1 MIPEN
6 DITVSQEVFTMGR
19 PVSYDRAFAIEFVP
33 AAEGETFS
41 AGTVTYPVIT
51 AREGIDFELDSL
63 FIPAGKISG
72 NVKLTF
78 HRQKEMQDTFVKVR
92 FRLVANE
99 NFIPCA
105 ADSSATQK
113 ILTPDFIYY
122 VSDGEPSCPPWW
134 KANAKAAPGWD
145 YDWGNFYP
153 EKYRRMLQYFQATKE
168 SCPAFYEYAVTNY
181 GKNLDNPDAP
191 MKFWRKSYMAA
202 WAKYVALPLYEYYEK
217 WYAEH
222 PEDPNYELMG
232 SENVNINARKGWGN
246 PMSGTYGFLN

>member
-1 MIPEN
+1 MNRIYKAITIFAALPLLFSCKGTWLMYDTEQTPVVYFMEGIQTHSHSFALIPEN
-6 DITVSQEVFTMGR
+6 DITVSQEVFTMGS

-63 FIPAGKISG
+63 FIPAGKVSG

-122 VSDGEPSCPPWW
+122 VSDGEPSCP
-134 KANAKAAPGWD
+134 
-145 YDWGNFYP
+145 
-153 EKYRRMLQYFQATKE
+153 RSHLQ
-168 SCPAFYEYAVTNY
+168 
-181 GKNLDNPDAP
+181 L
-191 MKFWRKSYMAA
+191 
-202 WAKYVALPLYEYYEK
+202 
-217 WYAEH
+217 
-222 PEDPNYELMG
+222 
-232 SENVNINARKGWGN
+232 
-246 PMSGTYGFLN
+246 

>member
-1 MIPEN
+1 
-6 DITVSQEVFTMGR
+6 
-19 PVSYDRAFAIEFVP
+19 
-33 AAEGETFS
+33 
-41 AGTVTYPVIT
+41 
-51 AREGIDFELDSL
+51 
-63 FIPAGKISG
+63 
-72 NVKLTF
+72 
-78 HRQKEMQDTFVKVR
+78 MQDTFVKVR

-153 EKYRRMLQYFQATKE
+153 EKYRRMLQYFQATEE